1 MLSLPKMGTF
11 VPEMGSKPEEPNPL
25 TPTALA
31 DALFTPVQQR
41 VLGLL
46 FGQPERRF
54 QSAEIIRLAG
64 SGTGAAHR
72 VLERLARSGLLAV
85 SYEGRQKYYQA
96 NAASP
101 VFQEL
106 VGLMRKTVG
115 LAGPLRAALEPLA
128 DRIEMAFV
136 YGSVAGGEDRADSD
150 IDLMI
155 LSDDLDYAS
164 VYEAVGIAEAQLGRR
179 VNPSLMKPAEW
190 RRKRKQTGSFVSRIH
205 DRPRVIVLG
214 STDGL

>member
-1 MLSLPKMGTF
+1 MGTF
-11 VPEMGSKPEEPNPL
+11 VPEMGTKPKESNPL
-25 TPTALA
+25 TPSALA

-54 QSAEIIRLAG
+54 QSAEIIRLAE
-64 SGTGAAHR
+64 SGTGATHR
-72 VLERLARSGLLAV
+72 VLEKLARSGLLAV

-101 VFQEL
+101 VFHEL

-115 LAGPLRAALEPLA
+115 LAGPLRAALGPLA
-128 DRIEMAFV
+128 DRIETAFV
-136 YGSVAGGEDRADSD
+136 YGSVSAGEDRADSD

-164 VYEAVGIAEAQLGRR
+164 VFEAVGAAEAQLGRR
-179 VNPSLMKPAEW
+179 VNPNLMKPAEW
-190 RRKRKQTGSFVSRIH
+190 RRKRKQTDSFVRRVR

-214 STDGL
+214 STDGF